1 MEQTDQSVYS
11 DGTVESRIQE
21 YLRAHNGNCKGIIQS
36 IPEGAV
42 FHNFSKARENLL
54 CWYSFEKDSRVLEIG
69 AGMGALTTYLSSVC
83 AEVVALEPS
92 KDRADIISLRCA
104 GMKNVTVVQA
114 SLDAYSQI
122 DDKYDYV
129 LLVGVLEYAGVF
141 SDRQEPW
148 LEMLRNARKMLKPN
162 GKLLLAIENKFGLKY
177 WCGAAEDHTGIPF
190 DSVSDYEES
199 GGNTSRY
206 GSAGGVRTFSKY
218 ELETMLGQAGFAKQK
233 FYYILPDYKFP
244 MLILTDAS
252 VNADKLVQDVKFAY
266 PSEST
271 LVADERELFPQVIQ
285 NGKLDFFA
293 NSYLIEACN
302 GAAEPSTVVTV
313 SMKRDYKAAY
323 QMYTILR
330 DDRVLRIATSEESR
344 VHVRELMNNTQILI
358 SRGVPCVPQE
368 PFGENGTCCQY
379 MHYSRT
385 DSVFEDALRNNRVDI
400 ALRILD
406 LLTEYLKKSG
416 ELIAE
421 NDQIMV
427 IGAYPDL
434 TLRNSFWVNDDFVF
448 FDQEWRVD
456 RLPLKYMV
464 YRSLRY
470 SVTGVSANTLKAI
483 YDYCGITE
491 SCIEEYKAIEEQFLY
506 ERMDEENCK
515 WFDPWM
521 YNEGLKLQTVRT
533 KLQTYQ
539 ESERHLQGEL
549 SNSEHHVQQLL
560 ESERHLQGE
569 LSNSEHHVQQLLESE
584 RHLQGELSNSEHH
597 VQQLLKSERHLLG
610 ELSNSE
616 HHVQQLLKS
625 EQQLQWKLADS
636 EQSVRKHQELIS
648 QLETELNNKNG
659 HVELLLKSDRELER
673 IQSSRSWRFM
683 SGIWRIRDFVLP
695 KNSRRRLI
703 IKLFWQFLR
712 HPIQFM
718 RKINKQRIKR
728 LMDGLQTGQIQDTME
743 RMNRCFD
750 SGDVHADPVCLL
762 EVSKGQTNEE
772 PLCFED
778 YEYFSVPTSQNPTV
792 SIVIPVYNQFHYTY
806 ACLRSIAQHSGD
818 IPYEVLIAN
827 DCSTD
832 LTTRLEEIVGGVK
845 VITNEKNLRFLRNCN
860 HAAKEA
866 KGKYI
871 LFLNNDTQV
880 QPNWLHPL
888 IDLIESDEA
897 IGMVG
902 SKLIYPDG
910 RLQEAG
916 GILWKDASA
925 WNYGHC
931 QNPAMPEYN
940 YVKEVDYIS
949 GAAIM
954 IRTDLWKQLGGF
966 DETFVPAYCEDS
978 DLAFQVRAAGYKV
991 MYQPKSVVVH
1001 FEGVSNGTDTSS
1013 GQKAY
1018 QIVNQKK
1025 FYEKWKDVL
1034 EHEHNPNG
1042 VDSFRA
1048 RDRSLRKKTLL
1059 MIDHY
1064 VPQFDKDAGSRS
1076 MFQYLKLFVSQGYN
1090 VKFLGDNF
1098 YQHEPYTTIL
1108 QQMGIEV
1115 LYGVWYRDHWREW
1128 IEQNAADFDYIFL
1141 SRPHITVKYVDFMKE
1156 KTRAKLVYYG
1166 HDLHFLR
1173 EQKKYESTGD
1183 PKALEASIKF
1193 KKMESSIFEKVDTI
1207 YYLNNE
1213 ELENVATIAPA
1224 AHVVKSVINI
1234 FEEIPDVDY
1243 VPGDRRDILFVGG
1256 FGHDPNVDAILW
1268 AVQEIMP
1275 RIWDADPDIKL
1286 RVVGSNATKEVMDL
1300 ASDRVILE
1308 GFVPDETLQKIYAS
1322 SRVVLVPLRYGGG
1335 IKGKVVEA
1343 MRYGLP
1349 VVTTETGAEGLDG
1362 IERFVPIA
1370 QKTPEDMAEKLLSL
1384 YHDDAAL
1391 IRISRQEVKYIQENM
1406 SVSHAL
1412 SILEK
1417 DFDFSGK

>member
-1 MEQTDQSVYS
+1 MKAEETKMLTQMKSFLSYEENGRNRFVYALSDVVDGYCSFCFSITKAGVYS
-11 DGTVESRIQE
+11 WHLNTDFSVRVTEIK
-21 YLRAHNGNCKGIIQS
+21 CDS
-36 IPEGAV
+36 I
-42 FHNFSKARENLL
+42 HDENMT
-54 CWYSFEKDSRVLEIG
+54 IG
-69 AGMGALTTYLSSVC
+69 CSEDAKK
-83 AEVVALEPS
+83 VVAEFCVSEPGHIVVHCHV
-92 KDRADIISLRCA
+92 APMTQTETLR
-104 GMKNVTVVQA
+104 QYQ
-114 SLDAYSQI
+114 S
-122 DDKYDYV
+122 
-129 LLVGVLEYAGVF
+129 EYGCRVAHI
-141 SDRQEPW
+141 
-148 LEMLRNARKMLKPN
+148 
-162 GKLLLAIENKFGLKY
+162 KLLMQ
-177 WCGAAEDHTGIPF
+177 
-190 DSVSDYEES
+190 S
-199 GGNTSRY
+199 
-206 GSAGGVRTFSKY
+206 
-218 ELETMLGQAGFAKQK
+218 
-233 FYYILPDYKFP
+233 
-244 MLILTDAS
+244 
-252 VNADKLVQDVKFAY
+252 
-266 PSEST
+266 
-271 LVADERELFPQVIQ
+271 ERELQ
-285 NGKLDFFA
+285 GKLA
-293 NSYLIEACN
+293 
-302 GAAEPSTVVTV
+302 
-313 SMKRDYKAAY
+313 
-323 QMYTILR
+323 
-330 DDRVLRIATSEESR
+330 
-344 VHVRELMNNTQILI
+344 
-358 SRGVPCVPQE
+358 
-368 PFGENGTCCQY
+368 
-379 MHYSRT
+379 
-385 DSVFEDALRNNRVDI
+385 
-400 ALRILD
+400 
-406 LLTEYLKKSG
+406 
-416 ELIAE
+416 
-421 NDQIMV
+421 
-427 IGAYPDL
+427 
-434 TLRNSFWVNDDFVF
+434 
-448 FDQEWRVD
+448 
-456 RLPLKYMV
+456 
-464 YRSLRY
+464 
-470 SVTGVSANTLKAI
+470 
-483 YDYCGITE
+483 
-491 SCIEEYKAIEEQFLY
+491 
-506 ERMDEENCK
+506 
-515 WFDPWM
+515 
-521 YNEGLKLQTVRT
+521 
-533 KLQTYQ
+533 
-539 ESERHLQGEL
+539 
-549 SNSEHHVQQLL
+549 NSEHHVQQLL
-560 ESERHLQGE
+560 ESER
-569 LSNSEHHVQQLLESE
+569 
-584 RHLQGELSNSEHH
+584 
-597 VQQLLKSERHLLG
+597 
-610 ELSNSE
+610 
-616 HHVQQLLKS
+616 
-625 EQQLQWKLADS
+625 
-636 EQSVRKHQELIS
+636 
-648 QLETELNNKNG
+648 QLERELNNKKS
-659 HVELLLKSDRELER
+659 HVKLLLKSDRELER
-673 IQSSRSWRFM
+673 IQNFCPWRYM
-683 SGIWRIRDFVLP
+683 SGIRKIRDIVFP
-695 KNSRRRLI
+695 KNSRRRLVM
-703 IKLFWQFLR
+703 KLFRQFLR
-712 HPIQFM
+712 HPIEFV

-728 LMDGLQTGQIQDTME
+728 LLDGLETGQVQDTME
-743 RMNRCFD
+743 RMNRCFG
-750 SGDVHADPVCLL
+750 SGDVHVEPVCLL
-762 EVSKGQTNEE
+762 EIPQCSPNGEA
-772 PLCFED
+772 LRFEN
-778 YEYFSVPTSQNPTV
+778 YEHFSVPTSQNPVV

-806 ACLRSIAQHSGD
+806 ACLKSIARYSGD

-832 LTTRLEEIVGGVK
+832 MTTRLEEIIDGVK
-845 VITNEKNLRFLRNCN
+845 VITNKENLRFLRNCN
-860 HAAKEA
+860 HTAKEA
-866 KGKYI
+866 KGRYI

-880 QPNWLHPL
+880 QPNWLQPL

-954 IRTDLWKQLGGF
+954 IRTELWKQLGGF
-966 DETFVPAYCEDS
+966 DEAFAPAYCEDS

-1018 QIVNQKK
+1018 QVVNQKK

-1034 EHEHNPNG
+1034 EREHNPNG
-1042 VDSFRA
+1042 VDPFRA

-1128 IEQNAADFDYIFL
+1128 IEQNADDFDYIFL
-1141 SRPHITVKYVDFMKE
+1141 SRPHITVKYVDFVKE

-1183 PKALEASIKF
+1183 PKAMEASIKF

-1213 ELENVATIAPA
+1213 ELENVAAIAPA

-1268 AVQEIMP
+1268 TVREIMP
-1275 RIWDADPDIKL
+1275 RIWDAAPDIKL
-1286 RVVGSNATKEVMDL
+1286 RVVGSNATKEVMEL
-1300 ASDRVILE
+1300 AGDRVILE

-1370 QKTPEDMAEKLLSL
+1370 QKTPEDMAEKLLTL

-1417 DFDFSGK
+1417 DFDFPRK

>member
-1 MEQTDQSVYS
+1 MEQTDQRIYS

-21 YLRAHNGNCKGIIQS
+21 YLRVHNGNDKGIIQS

-54 CWYSFEKDSRVLEIG
+54 RWYPFEKDSRVLEIG
-69 AGMGALTTYLSSVC
+69 AGMGALTTYLSSAC

-104 GMKNVTVVQA
+104 GKKNVTVVQA
-114 SLDAYSQI
+114 SLDTYSQI

-141 SDRQEPW
+141 SDQQEPW
-148 LEMLRNARKMLKPN
+148 LEMLKNARKMLKPN

-190 DSVSDYEES
+190 DSVSDYEKS

-206 GSAGGVRTFSKY
+206 GPAGGVRTFSKH
-218 ELETMLGQAGFAKQK
+218 ELETILGQAGFSKQK
-233 FYYILPDYKFP
+233 FYYMLPDYKFP
-244 MLILTDAS
+244 MLTLTDAS
-252 VNADKLVQDVKFAY
+252 VNADKLVQDVKFVY

-271 LVADERELFPQVIQ
+271 LVADERKLFPQVIQ

-293 NSYLIEACN
+293 NSYLVEACN
-302 GAAEPSTVVTV
+302 GVAEPSAVVTV

-323 QMYTILR
+323 QMYTILY
-330 DDRVLRIATSEESR
+330 DDRVIRIASNEESR
-344 VHVRELMNNTQILI
+344 VHVRKLIENTQTLI
-358 SRGVPCVPQE
+358 GRGIPCVPQE
-368 PFGENGTCCQY
+368 PLGENGTWCKY
-379 MHYSRT
+379 MRYPRT
-385 DSVFEDALRNNRVDI
+385 DSVFEDALRNNRLDI

-406 LLTEYLKKSG
+406 LLTGYLKKSG

-421 NDQIMV
+421 NDQTMV

-448 FDQEWRVD
+448 FDQEWKVD
-456 RLPLKYMV
+456 KLPLKFMV

-470 SVTGVSANTLKAI
+470 SVTSVSANTLKAI
-483 YDYCGITE
+483 YDYCGITG
-491 SCIEEYKAIEEQFLY
+491 SCIEEYEAIEKQFLY
-506 ERMDEENCK
+506 ERMDAENCK
-515 WFDPWM
+515 WFDPGM
-521 YNEGLKLQTVRT
+521 YHEGLELQSVRAT
-533 KLQTYQ
+533 LQMHQ
-539 ESERHLQGEL
+539 ESERRLQGEL
-549 SNSEHHVQQLL
+549 TDSEHHVQQLL
-560 ESERHLQGE
+560 ET
-569 LSNSEHHVQQLLESE
+569 
-584 RHLQGELSNSEHH
+584 
-597 VQQLLKSERHLLG
+597 
-610 ELSNSE
+610 
-616 HHVQQLLKS
+616 
-625 EQQLQWKLADS
+625 
-636 EQSVRKHQELIS
+636 VR

-659 HVELLLKSDRELER
+659 HIELLLESDRELER
-673 IQSSRSWRFM
+673 IQGSRSWRFI
-683 SGIWRIRDFVLP
+683 SVIWKIRDIVLP
-695 KNSRRRLI
+695 KNSRRRLVL
-703 IKLFWQFLR
+703 KLFYQFLR
-712 HPIQFM
+712 HPIQFLG
-718 RKINKQRIKR
+718 KINKQRIKR
-728 LMDGLQTGQIQDTME
+728 LMDGMQTGQVQDTME

-750 SGDVHADPVCLL
+750 TGDVHADPVCLL
-762 EVSKGQTNEE
+762 KVPEE
-772 PLCFED
+772 RKDGGALHFED
-778 YEYFSVPTSQNPTV
+778 YERFSVPTSQNPVV

-806 ACLRSIAQHSGD
+806 ACLKSIARYSGD

-832 LTTRLEEIVGGVK
+832 MTTRLEEIIDGVK
-845 VITNEKNLRFLRNCN
+845 VITNKENLRFLRNCN
-860 HAAKEA
+860 HTAKEA
-866 KGKYI
+866 KGRYI

-880 QPNWLHPL
+880 QPNWLQPL

-954 IRTDLWKQLGGF
+954 IRTELWKQLGGF
-966 DETFVPAYCEDS
+966 DEAFAPAYCEDS

-1018 QIVNQKK
+1018 QVVNQKK

-1034 EHEHNPNG
+1034 EREHNPNG
-1042 VDSFRA
+1042 VDPFRA

-1128 IEQNAADFDYIFL
+1128 IEQNADDFDYIFL
-1141 SRPHITVKYVDFMKE
+1141 SRPHITVKYVDFVKE

-1183 PKALEASIKF
+1183 PKAMEASIKF
-1193 KKMESSIFEKVDTI
+1193 KKMESFIFEKVDTI

-1213 ELENVATIAPA
+1213 ELENVAAIAPA

-1268 AVQEIMP
+1268 TVREIMP

-1286 RVVGSNATKEVMDL
+1286 RVVGSNATKEVMEL

-1370 QKTPEDMAEKLLSL
+1370 QKTPEDMAEKLLAL

-1417 DFDFSGK
+1417 DFDFPGK